1 MPAKELSESKKWDA
15 SSDVTPILF
24 FAANLPLS
32 SLFDFPH
39 PWEDHARLLLRESN
53 PSLLLRLLRKRPE
66 NPDSKSQ
73 ASSGMTSAAVAQRRT

>member
-1 MPAKELSESKKWDA
+1 MKSNELNR
-15 SSDVTPILF
+15 VILV
-24 FAANLPLS
+24 FAANIPLS

-73 ASSGMTSAAVAQRRT
+73 ASSGMTSTTVAQKRT